1 MKKQTCV
8 VCIKTGNFYK
18 DITENVETRFDTL
31 NYELD
36 GQQPKMKNKKL
47 TGLKK
52 DELGGK
58 IMTKCVGLTA

>member
-8 VCIKTGNFYK
+8 VCIETGNFYK

-36 GQQPKMKNKKL
+36 GQ
-47 TGLKK
+47 
-52 DELGGK
+52 
-58 IMTKCVGLTA
+58 